1 MKQLPRLYAIADAS
15 FGDPVKLAEA
25 LFEGG
30 ARLVQVRN
38 KNASA
43 RDALEQ
49 VERILA
55 LAPPNAHVLVNDRV
69 DIALISGAAGVHLG
83 QTDVPPKVAREILGP
98 NRIIGI
104 STHNLQQAI
113 DADGQPIDYVALGP
127 IFATTTKG
135 NPDPVVG
142 VELLR
147 AASQIL
153 HRPLVA
159 IGGITMRN
167 MGDVLDAGAGSLAV
181 IRDLLDTENVAARTR
196 QWLEILKTRT
206 L

>member
-55 LAPPNAHVLVNDRV
+55 LAPPDALVLVNDRV

-83 QTDVPPKVAREILGP
+83 QTDVPPKAARDILGP

-127 IFATTTKG
+127 IFATTTKSK
-135 NPDPVVG
+135 PDPVVG

-153 HRPLVA
+153 QRPLVA
-159 IGGITMRN
+159 IGGITIRN
-167 MGDVLDAGAGSLAV
+167 IGDVFDAGAGSLAV

>member
-43 RDALEQ
+43 RDALKQ

-55 LAPPNAHVLVNDRV
+55 LAPTDALVLVNDRV

-83 QTDVPPKVAREILGP
+83 QTDVPPKAAREILGP

-104 STHNLQQAI
+104 STHNLQQAM
-113 DADGQPIDYVALGP
+113 DADGQPVDYVALGP
-127 IFATTTKG
+127 IFATTTKS

-167 MGDVLDAGAGSLAV
+167 IGDVLDAGAGSLAV
-181 IRDLLDTENVAARTR
+181 IRDLLDTTNVAARTR

>member
-15 FGDPVKLAEA
+15 FGDPVKLTEA

-55 LAPPNAHVLVNDRV
+55 LAPPDALVLVNDRV

-83 QTDVPPKVAREILGP
+83 QTDVPPKAAREILGP

-113 DADGQPIDYVALGP
+113 DADNQPVDYVALGP
-127 IFATTTKG
+127 IFATTTKS

-159 IGGITMRN
+159 IGGITMQN
-167 MGDVLDAGAGSLAV
+167 IGDVLDAGAGSLAV
-181 IRDLLDTENVAARTR
+181 IRDLLDTKNVAARTR

-206 L
+206 P

>member
-15 FGDPVKLAEA
+15 FGNPVKLAEA

-38 KNASA
+38 KSASA

-55 LAPPNAHVLVNDRV
+55 LAPPDALVLVNDRV

-83 QTDVPPKVAREILGP
+83 QTDVPPKAAREILGP

-113 DADGQPIDYVALGP
+113 DADGQPVDYVALGP
-127 IFATTTKG
+127 IFATTTKR

-142 VELLR
+142 VEPLR
-147 AASQIL
+147 AASQVL
-153 HRPLVA
+153 RRPLVA

-167 MGDVLDAGAGSLAV
+167 IGDVLDAGAGSLAV
-181 IRDLLDTENVAARTR
+181 VRDLLDNENVAARTR

>member
-1 MKQLPRLYAIADAS
+1 MKQFPRLYAIADAS
-15 FGDPVKLAEA
+15 FGDPVKLAEW

-55 LAPPNAHVLVNDRV
+55 LAPPDALVLVNDRV

-83 QTDVPPKVAREILGP
+83 QTDVPPKAARDILGP

-113 DADGQPIDYVALGP
+113 DADGQPVDYVALGP
-127 IFATTTKG
+127 IFATTTKS

-153 HRPLVA
+153 QRPIVA
-159 IGGITMRN
+159 IGGITIRN
-167 MGDVLDAGAGSLAV
+167 IGDVFDAGAGSLAV
-181 IRDLLDTENVAARTR
+181 IRDLLDNENVAARTR

>member
-1 MKQLPRLYAIADAS
+1 MKQFPRLYAIADAS

-49 VERILA
+49 VERIRA
-55 LAPPNAHVLVNDRV
+55 LAPPDALVLVNDRV

-83 QTDVPPKVAREILGP
+83 QTDVPPKAAREILGP

-113 DADGQPIDYVALGP
+113 DADNQPVDYVALGP
-127 IFATTTKG
+127 IFATTTKS

-159 IGGITMRN
+159 IGGITIRN
-167 MGDVLDAGAGSLAV
+167 IGDVFDAGAASLAV
-181 IRDLLDTENVAARTR
+181 IRDLLDNENVAARTR

>member
-43 RDALEQ
+43 RNALEH

-55 LAPPNAHVLVNDRV
+55 LAPPDALVLVNDRV

-83 QTDVPPKVAREILGP
+83 QTDVPPKAAREILGP

-104 STHNLQQAI
+104 STHNLQQAM
-113 DADGQPIDYVALGP
+113 DADGQPVDYVALGP
-127 IFATTTKG
+127 IFATTTKS

-167 MGDVLDAGAGSLAV
+167 IGDVLDAGAGSLAV
-181 IRDLLDTENVAARTR
+181 IRDLLDNENVAARTR

>member
-1 MKQLPRLYAIADAS
+1 MKQFPRLYAIADAS
-15 FGDPVKLAEA
+15 FGDPVKLAEG

-43 RDALEQ
+43 RNALEQ

-55 LAPPNAHVLVNDRV
+55 LAPPDALVLVNDRV

-83 QTDVPPKVAREILGP
+83 QTDVPPKAAREILGP

-104 STHNLQQAI
+104 STHNLQQAM
-113 DADGQPIDYVALGP
+113 DADGQPVDYVALGP
-127 IFATTTKG
+127 IFATTTKS

-167 MGDVLDAGAGSLAV
+167 IGDVLDAGAGSLAV
-181 IRDLLDTENVAARTR
+181 IRDLLDTTNVAARTR

>member
-55 LAPPNAHVLVNDRV
+55 LAPPDALVLVNDRV

-83 QTDVPPKVAREILGP
+83 QTDVPPKAAREILGP

-104 STHNLQQAI
+104 STHNLQQAM
-113 DADGQPIDYVALGP
+113 DADGQPVDYVALGP
-127 IFATTTKG
+127 IFATTTKS

-167 MGDVLDAGAGSLAV
+167 IGDVLDAGAGSLAV
-181 IRDLLDTENVAARTR
+181 IRDLLDTTNVAARTR

>member
-15 FGDPVKLAEA
+15 FGDPVKLTEA

-55 LAPPNAHVLVNDRV
+55 LAPPDALVLVNDRV

-83 QTDVPPKVAREILGP
+83 QTDVPPKAAREILGP

-104 STHNLQQAI
+104 STHNLQQAM
-113 DADGQPIDYVALGP
+113 DADGQPVDYVALGP
-127 IFATTTKG
+127 IFATTTKS

-159 IGGITMRN
+159 IGGITMQN
-167 MGDVLDAGAGSLAV
+167 IGDVLDAGAGSLAV
-181 IRDLLDTENVAARTR
+181 IRDLLDTKNVAARTR

-206 L
+206 P

>member
-55 LAPPNAHVLVNDRV
+55 LAPPNALVLVNDRV

-83 QTDVPPKVAREILGP
+83 QTDVPPKAAREILGP

-104 STHNLQQAI
+104 STHNLEQAM
-113 DADGQPIDYVALGP
+113 DANGQPVDYVALGP
-127 IFATTTKG
+127 IFATTTKS

-167 MGDVLDAGAGSLAV
+167 IGDVLDAGASSFAV
-181 IRDLLDTENVAARTR
+181 IRDLLDTANVAARTR

>member
-43 RDALEQ
+43 RDALKQ

-55 LAPPNAHVLVNDRV
+55 LAPPDALVLVNDRV

-83 QTDVPPKVAREILGP
+83 QTDVPPKAAREILGP

-104 STHNLQQAI
+104 STHNLQQAM
-113 DADGQPIDYVALGP
+113 DADGQPVDYVALGP
-127 IFATTTKG
+127 IFATTTKS

-167 MGDVLDAGAGSLAV
+167 IGDVLDAGAGSLAV

>member
-15 FGDPVKLAEA
+15 FGNPVKLAEA

-55 LAPPNAHVLVNDRV
+55 LAPPDALVLVNDRV

-83 QTDVPPKVAREILGP
+83 QTDVPPKAAREILGT

-113 DADGQPIDYVALGP
+113 DADGQPVDYVALGP
-127 IFATTTKG
+127 IFATTTKR

-142 VELLR
+142 VEPLR
-147 AASQIL
+147 AASQVL
-153 HRPLVA
+153 RRPLVA

-167 MGDVLDAGAGSLAV
+167 IGDVLDAGAHSLAV
-181 IRDLLDTENVAARTR
+181 IRDLLDNENVAARTR

>member
-55 LAPPNAHVLVNDRV
+55 LAPPDALVLVNDRV

-83 QTDVPPKVAREILGP
+83 QTDVPPKAARDILGP

-113 DADGQPIDYVALGP
+113 DADGQPVDYVALGP
-127 IFATTTKG
+127 IFATTTKS

-153 HRPLVA
+153 QRPLVA
-159 IGGITMRN
+159 IGGITIRN
-167 MGDVLDAGAGSLAV
+167 IGDVFDAGAGSLAV
-181 IRDLLDTENVAARTR
+181 IRDLLDNENVAARTR

>member
-55 LAPPNAHVLVNDRV
+55 LAPPDALVLVNDRV

-83 QTDVPPKVAREILGP
+83 QTDVPPKAAREILGP

-104 STHNLQQAI
+104 STHNLQQAM
-113 DADGQPIDYVALGP
+113 DADGQPVDYVALGP
-127 IFATTTKG
+127 IFATTTKS

-167 MGDVLDAGAGSLAV
+167 IGDVLDAGAVSLAV
-181 IRDLLDTENVAARTR
+181 IRDLLDTTNVAARTR